1 MRNSGKQENSSKS
14 LIRGTTIVSILTLV
28 SRILGF
34 LRDMVIARLFGAG
47 MIADAFFVAFRIP
60 NILRSFV
67 AEGAFTSA
75 FVPMFSTEVKH
86 SQKRAQETLSA
97 VSGLLLTTTI
107 ALALLGILFAPQ
119 ITNIFAPGFG
129 VETEKSQLCVW
140 LMRLMFPYI
149 ICISLVAMINGA
161 LNTVKIF
168 GMAAVGQIVMNAVL
182 IIAALIAE
190 FFDNNKAATL
200 LSISVVIGGITQ
212 ICVLLP
218 TLKKAGFVIIPSRHF
233 FLPVIKDLLKLMLP
247 ATIGAGAYQIAVFV
261 NTLLASLLQ
270 EGSVSWLFYADRL
283 AQVPIGLFTVAL
295 ASVLLPTLSHL
306 EAEQNQDQFNQSL
319 INALRYTSFFI
330 IPIAFGLFFFAE
342 PLITIM
348 FERGAFTHT
357 SSICTALALQSLCI
371 GLWGISCHSMTV
383 RALLAK
389 KDTVSPTIVGI
400 ASLLINVAL
409 SLLFM
414 GAPRSN
420 QGGVFY
426 RIVIS
431 IQDVFPAEM
440 KLAMGHAG
448 LALASGLASSLSF
461 LILAVIFQRKN
472 VNIIWDQFII
482 STIKALSASL
492 AMWLVLDLVV
502 PYMPGRISQV
512 AFGIPLGMALFLL
525 FCQIFR
531 SAELAEISTLVLRK
545 LKLGRNS
552 GNRNK

>member
-1 MRNSGKQENSSKS
+1 MQISYNPETSSKS
-14 LIRGTTIVSILTLV
+14 LIRGTTIVSVLTLI

-86 SQKRAQETLSA
+86 SQARAQETLSA
-97 VSGLLLTTTI
+97 VSGLLITTTM
-107 ALALLGILFAPQ
+107 ALATLGILFAPE

-129 VETEKSQLCVW
+129 IGTEKSQLCIW

-168 GMAAVGQIVMNAVL
+168 GMAAVGQIVMNGVL
-182 IIAALIAE
+182 IVAAIIAE
-190 FFDNNKAATL
+190 FFDNTSAATL
-200 LSISVVIGGITQ
+200 LSVSVVLGGITQ
-212 ICVLLP
+212 ISVLLP
-218 TLKKAGFVIIPSRHF
+218 TLKKAGFVIIPSRHIF
-233 FLPVIKDLLKLMLP
+233 KPVIKDLLKLMLP
-247 ATIGAGAYQIAVFV
+247 ATIGAGAYQIAIFV

-306 EAEQNQDQFNQSL
+306 EAEKDQSQFNQSL

-348 FERGAFTHT
+348 FERGAFTHN
-357 SSICTALALQSLCI
+357 SSINTALALQALCI

-389 KDTVSPTIVGI
+389 KDTVSPTIIGLV
-400 ASLLINVAL
+400 SLFINITL

-414 GAPRSN
+414 GSPRSG
-420 QGGVFY
+420 QQGVFY
-426 RIVIS
+426 QVVLS
-431 IQDVFPAEM
+431 IQDVFPAGM
-440 KLAMGHAG
+440 RMNLGHAG
-448 LALASGLASSLSF
+448 LALASGLASSVSF
-461 LILAVIFQRKN
+461 LILATVFHKKSGN
-472 VNIIWDQFII
+472 VVWDQFLS
-482 STIKALSASL
+482 STIKALTAGL
-492 AMWLVLDLVV
+492 MMWLVLDTCIVLIPGQIMQLVV
-502 PYMPGRISQV
+502 
-512 AFGIPLGMALFLL
+512 GIPTGMLLFLL
-525 FCQIFR
+525 GCWILG
-531 SAELAEISTLVLRK
+531 STELKEISTLVFRK
-545 LKLGRNS
+545 LNRNFPNS
-552 GNRNK
+552 GK